1 MTSYGFTVNASAV
14 SNEDGNVSVGVNF
27 KDSDGFK
34 FDTTEEGSVKDVT
47 DKLYQKFISQYIV
60 KAAQLKKEEEKPQVK
75 EAQPSNDMVSRL
87 RKLER
92 ENADLKAQIAS
103 AKYKDPKYNKPSDD
117 KARKNNEMGIKAEVD
132 TAQALDRAAEAMKRR
147 LKADTTTP
155 LKDIF
160 RFPKFED
167 DFWLL

>member
-1 MTSYGFTVNASAV
+1 MSSYGFTVNASAV

-34 FDTTEEGSVKDVT
+34 FDTTEEGSTKEVI
-47 DKLYQKFISQYIV
+47 DKLYQKFVSQYIV
-60 KAAQLKKEEEKPQVK
+60 KAAQLKKEEKPKVQ

-87 RKLER
+87 RKLEQ

-103 AKYKDPKYNKPSDD
+103 AKYKDPNYNKPSD
-117 KARKNNEMGIKAEVD
+117 ARAPENDAKGIKAEMD
-132 TAQALDRAAEAMKRR
+132 AAEALDRATATMKRR
-147 LKADTTTP
+147 LKSSATTP

-160 RFPKFED
+160 DFPKFED